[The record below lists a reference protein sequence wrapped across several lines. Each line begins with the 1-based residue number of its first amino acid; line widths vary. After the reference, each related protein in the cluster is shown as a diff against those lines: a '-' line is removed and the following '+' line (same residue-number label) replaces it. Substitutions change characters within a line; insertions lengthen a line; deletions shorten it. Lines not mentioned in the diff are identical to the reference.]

1 MADYLP
7 FPTFGGQQQGSG
19 ITAVQLPASAM
30 RFPSTSYTPRQ
41 KVPEP
46 DPIETIAPFLPLVT
60 EGIMG
65 LFQDEPEQLT
75 RGEYLES
82 IGGLKEAEEGGAQT
96 LQNLLHNRRQ
106 EAKADTYE
114 LYGEREERDTFGL
127 GDIAHIVA
135 ASQMGR
141 GAEDYAQTYSA
152 IKKAEETARLATQ
165 TDRGTYLNKA
175 LEEVDNLT
183 YKVFEDADAA
193 ALGVDDRRSGF
204 SDPRGEVYV
213 MNNDRTGY
221 VNIKDLAGNWIEQK
235 YEGESLTEQLKN
247 PDLVHLRDL
256 DKEAATKDSASL
268 GMLDAANELIAFL
281 DQAVLD
287 DTQNPLTTVADIAN
301 IGNSIASNVNQVMS
315 WMGGGD
321 TAAAFADAT
330 GSGEM
335 GGSGVLA
342 GQLYQALEGGDPNE
356 IDIAM
361 RNFEEANEI
370 SFEDKLGQ
378 IAYNNVRTKGI
389 MLQLAYMAAA
399 ANGQTGRTLSDR
411 DLALHLDMVGFGS
424 TQRPS
429 TARHN
434 LISFIDTVIES
445 SDTLIQGSISRH
457 RMGRIW
463 PTDDDN
469 FTAILSGYWVPDTIE
484 NEEGKVV
491 HDWGAANFRDF
502 YSRHGNM
509 PAVQKWRVHG
519 RIPPPGEAE
528 VGTGTRTG
536 DIITDTQQDL
546 QNLSVIRGLSGGTPS
561 QNPAP

>member
-30 RFPSTSYTPRQ
+30 RFPTPNFNPRQ
-41 KVPEP
+41 RELEP
-46 DPIETIAPFLPLVT
+46 TTKETIAPFLPLVT

-82 IGGLKEAEEGGAQT
+82 IAVDSEGNKREPTKLEEAQ
-96 LQNLLHNRRQ
+96 
-106 EAKADTYE
+106 ADAYSF
-114 LYGEREERDTFGL
+114 LGPPEERDTFGL

-141 GAEDYAQTYSA
+141 GAGDYASTYSD
-152 IKKAEETARLATQ
+152 IRKAEETARLATQ

-183 YKVFEDADAA
+183 YKVFENADAA
-193 ALGVDDRRSGF
+193 ALGAPDPRSGF

-213 MNNDRTGY
+213 MNDDKTGY
-221 VNIKDLAGNWIEQK
+221 VNIKDLAGNWVEQK

-247 PDLVHLRDL
+247 PDLVQLRDL
-256 DKEAATKDSASL
+256 DKEAVTKDTASL

-342 GQLYQALEGGDPNE
+342 GQLYQALEGGDPNQ

-434 LISFIDTVIES
+434 LISFIDTVIAS
-445 SDTLIQGSISRH
+445 SDTLMQGTISKN

-463 PTDDDN
+463 PTDDDR
-469 FTAILSGYWVPDTIE
+469 FTSILSGYWVPDTIQ
-484 NEEGKVV
+484 NEEGQTV
-491 HDWGAANFRDF
+491 HDWGAANFRNF

-509 PAVQKWRVHG
+509 PAVQKWTTHG

-528 VGTGTRTG
+528 VGTERSG
-536 DIITDTQQDL
+536 DVITDTQQDV
-546 QNLSVIRGLSGGTPS
+546 SVIRGLSGGTP
-561 QNPAP
+561 

>member
-65 LFQDEPEQLT
+65 LFQDEPEKLT
-75 RGEYLES
+75 REAYLEK
-82 IGGLKEAEEGGAQT
+82 IGGLKKAEEDGALT
-96 LQNLLHNRRQ
+96 LQKVLYNQKQ
-106 EAKADTYE
+106 EARADAYE
-114 LYGEREERDTFGL
+114 LYGERTERETFGL

-141 GAEDYAQTYSA
+141 GAEDYASTYFA

-165 TDRGTYLNKA
+165 TGRGTYLNKA

-204 SDPRGEVYV
+204 SDPRGEAYV

-235 YEGESLTEQLKN
+235 YEGATLTEQLKN
-247 PDLVHLRDL
+247 PDLVQLREL
-256 DKEAATKDSASL
+256 DKAAATKDSASL

-281 DQAVLD
+281 DQAVRD

-301 IGNSIASNVNQVMS
+301 IMNSVSSNVHQVMS
-315 WMGGGD
+315 WMGRGD

-330 GSGEM
+330 GSGEL

-342 GQLYQALEGGDPNE
+342 GELYKALEGGNPQL

-361 RNFEEANEI
+361 SNFEEANAI
-370 SFEDKLGQ
+370 SFENKLGQ
-378 IAYNNVRTKGI
+378 VAYNNVRVRGI

-399 ANGQTGRTLSDR
+399 ANQQTGRTLSDK
-411 DLALHLDMVGFGS
+411 DLAFHLDMVGFGS
-424 TQRPS
+424 TQKPA

-434 LISFIDTVIES
+434 LISFIDTVIDS
-445 SDTLIQGSISRH
+445 SDTLIQGSISKH

-469 FTAILSGYWVPDTIE
+469 FTAILSGYWIPDTIE
-484 NEEGKVV
+484 NEEGQIV
-491 HDWGAANFRDF
+491 HDWGSADFRTF

-509 PAVQKWRVHG
+509 PAVKKWRVHG
-519 RIPPPGEAE
+519 RIPPPGQAE
-528 VGTGTRTG
+528 VGTGTGTG
-536 DIITDTQQDL
+536 VISTDTAADAQGIDSI
-546 QNLSVIRGLSGGTPS
+546 NRKIDPS
-561 QNPAP
+561 LVP